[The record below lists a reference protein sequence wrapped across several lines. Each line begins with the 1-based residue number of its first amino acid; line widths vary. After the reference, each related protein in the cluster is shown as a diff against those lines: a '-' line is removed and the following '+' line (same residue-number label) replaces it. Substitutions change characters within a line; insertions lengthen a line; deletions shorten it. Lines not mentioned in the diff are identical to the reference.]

1 MPKRFKR
8 PRSGSDANEINQ
20 TKCWIATGGH
30 LWMKSYFDNLPVAVR
45 RRLRNSPFNLCP
57 ACLVTEFYPKV
68 QSRHATRER
77 ALMAAI
83 EVMEAE
89 VRRGL

>member
-1 MPKRFKR
+1 MSKLVKR

-30 LWMKSYFDNLPVAVR
+30 MWMKGYFDNLPFTVR
-45 RRLRNSPFNLCP
+45 QRLRNSPFNLCS
-57 ACLVTEFYPKV
+57 ACLVTEFLPKV
-68 QSRHATRER
+68 KGRRSREQ
-77 ALMAAI
+77 ALLAAI
-83 EVMEAE
+83 EIMELQ